1 MKKACILFLILCSH
15 QVKAQLFPCNSWP
28 APGPND
34 ICALGYDK
42 VQQHIWIYHC
52 NADSLICLDTNGQK
66 LVALKAPGEI
76 ADDVD
81 IDIAPVSFQF
91 AGTTI
96 PQGTLLFINGE
107 TDSAE
112 IYAMDPLT
120 GIVLDTLFTSF
131 GNHHV
136 QGGAYHI
143 PSGTIF
149 FVQDGAAGLTLGD
162 RVAEIN
168 VNTGQVIQS
177 WSFGNLYNVYLGDL
191 EGAENGNLYIVSS
204 AEDSILEITTQGQ
217 FVQRYELTFSIGSI
231 SGFDFDCATGSI
243 WACNTVGNV
252 YHFIHS
258 NCNSATGISTA
269 DNTSQV
275 LTVYPN
281 PSEGIF
287 RFNRELEAFTV
298 FDVWGNE
305 VLCNTEKCRQLDM
318 HSFSDGIYLLRT
330 SGGVTARLVKY

>member
-1 MKKACILFLILCSH
+1 MLFLILLSH
-15 QVKAQLFPCNSWP
+15 QVIAQLFPCNSWP

-42 VQQHIWIYHC
+42 VQHRVWIYHC
-52 NADSLICLDTNGQK
+52 NADSLICLDTTGQK

-76 ADDVD
+76 ADDSD
-81 IDIAPVSFQF
+81 IDIAPVSFQL
-91 AGTTI
+91 AGTMI
-96 PQGTLLFINGE
+96 PQGTLLIINGE

-112 IYAMDPLT
+112 IYAMDPVT

-131 GNHHV
+131 GNNHV

-149 FVQDGAAGLTLGD
+149 LVQDGAAGLTLGD

-168 VNTGQVIQS
+168 VNTGQVIQT
-177 WSFGNLYNVYLGDL
+177 WSFGNLYSVYNGDL
-191 EGAENGNLYIVSS
+191 EAAENGNLYIVSS
-204 AEDSILEITTQGQ
+204 YEDSILEITPQGQ
-217 FVQRYELTFSIGSI
+217 FVQRHDINFSIGSI

-269 DNTSQV
+269 DNSPQV
-275 LTVYPN
+275 FTVYPN

-287 RFNRELEAFTV
+287 RFDRELEEFMV
-298 FDVWGNE
+298 FDILGNE
-305 VLCNTEKCRQLDM
+305 VLRKTEKSRQLDM
-318 HSFSDGIYLLRT
+318 HAFSDGIYLLRT
-330 SGGVTARLVKY
+330 SGGVTARLIKFNWQ